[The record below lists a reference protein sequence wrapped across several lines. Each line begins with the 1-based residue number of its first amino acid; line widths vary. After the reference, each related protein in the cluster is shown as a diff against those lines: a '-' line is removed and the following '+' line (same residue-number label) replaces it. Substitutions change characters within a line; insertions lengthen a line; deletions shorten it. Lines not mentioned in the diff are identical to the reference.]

1 MSIAIVFSLLIAF
14 IEELSEMNVTT
25 NKLIIILTISF
36 LSFLYMYLTRRHH
49 HNIGTNEI
57 LNGFGITNPLSTP
70 KPYVSKEEN

>member
-36 LSFLYMYLTRRHH
+36 LSFLYMYLTRRQHR
-49 HNIGTNEI
+49 NIDPNGI
-57 LNGFGITNPLSTP
+57 LNRFGITNPLSTP
-70 KPYVSKEEN
+70 EAYVSEEN